1 MRTKHKLLLGAAFL
15 CFFVCIS
22 IGYATLT
29 TDLGINGII
38 NANTQ
43 QNVFIIDV
51 SESEDFSGE
60 TPCEYYGTLMQ
71 NVVIPEGKNEAVY
84 YVKLYNNN
92 TKYQYYHYG
101 VFSDKDGTTSLPA
114 GGNASITI
122 ERLDTEEKYQPLQK
136 YDIIEPR
143 DGEKDNTMIV
153 KVTVKRN
160 DTSASNQLKV
170 NGINIVFAS
179 KESTFDVGN
188 CTLEN
193 TAWWKAEKYT
203 KTQIEKLFIRRTCEK
218 VVYDSTAKTITYFAE
233 NDESGTGSQ
242 TINVKEAWRVG
253 GSDEHPTYAFIQDA
267 DHIYLGII
275 GGNERGELFAVED
288 MSYAFAGF
296 TGLEK
301 TTSWSMHNFWRLDT
315 TYCTTMKG
323 MFQNCNSMA
332 NADISFN
339 NTSNVTDMS
348 YMFAGCTNMQLFN
361 VSNFNTSNVTNFSH
375 MFDGCKSLIHSYDY
389 SNTYASAWMYNYVD
403 LGHFDI
409 SKGADLS
416 YMFYGCEAIER
427 VDLSL
432 GPKKT
437 LTNRT
442 HESFYVKEYESTE
455 DRNMTYM
462 FAKCSVLY
470 SIDMRGIDMGKADI
484 TGMFANRASGKD
496 PVYIYSAESDW
507 TKATSKDDET
517 YNKFS
522 FLPSGYPAGNEWW
535 GGQPLETN

>member
-38 NANTQ
+38 DANTQ
-43 QNVFIIDV
+43 QNVFIIDI

-60 TPCEYYGTLMQ
+60 TPCKYYGTLMQ
-71 NVVIPEGKNEAVY
+71 DVVIPEGKNEAVY

-101 VFSDKDGTTSLPA
+101 VFSDKDGNTSLPT
-114 GGNASITI
+114 GGDASVTI
-122 ERLDTEEKYQPLQK
+122 ERLDDENYISLQK

-143 DGEKDNTMIV
+143 DGANDNTMIV

-160 DTSASNQLKV
+160 DTSTSNQLKV

-193 TAWWKAEKYT
+193 TSWWQTTTYS
-203 KTQIEKLFIRRTCEK
+203 KTQVNKLFIRRTWMK
-218 VVYDSTAKTITYFAE
+218 VEYDSTAKTITYLDE
-233 NDESGTGSQ
+233 NEKKYQ
-242 TINVKEAWRVG
+242 TINVVEAWRVG
-253 GSDEHPTYAFIQDA
+253 GSDEHPTYAFIQKDTQYT
-267 DHIYLGII
+267 YLGII

-296 TGLEK
+296 TGLES
-301 TTSWSMHNFWRLDT
+301 TTSWSMHHFWRLDT

-323 MFQNCNSMA
+323 MFQNCNTMA

-361 VSNFNTSNVTNFSH
+361 VSNFNTSNVTDFSH
-375 MFDGCKSLIHSYDY
+375 MFDGCTKLLHSYDY
-389 SNTYASAWMYNYVD
+389 SNTGATAWMYNYID
-403 LGHFDI
+403 LGHFNI

-416 YMFYGCEAIER
+416 YMFNGCEAIER

-437 LTNRT
+437 LANRT
-442 HESFYVKEYESTE
+442 HESFDVQTYESTK

-462 FAKCSVLY
+462 FAGCSKLF
-470 SIDMRGIDMGKADI
+470 SIDMRGVAL
-484 TGMFANRASGKD
+484 TNANVYNMFLNSQIS
-496 PVYIYSAESDW
+496 YIYFDINNWNHTSNNYNS
-507 TKATSKDDET
+507 TKDIVFLQGET
-517 YNKFS
+517 E
-522 FLPSGYPAGNEWW
+522 YPAGNEWW
-535 GGQPLETN
+535 GGYPFNND